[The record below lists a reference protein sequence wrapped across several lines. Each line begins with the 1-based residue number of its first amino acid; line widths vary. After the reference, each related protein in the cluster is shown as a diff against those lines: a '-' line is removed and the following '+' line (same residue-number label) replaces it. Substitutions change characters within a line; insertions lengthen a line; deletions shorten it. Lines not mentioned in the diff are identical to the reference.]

1 AGPQRDGRHVRLGS
15 AGAAP
20 RLRTPREDDPV
31 NSAGKSEGFEALW
44 RESVAR
50 AGCRPSGR
58 DLGREEQKALSWRL
72 REDAFRYGD
81 EGPIAERWIRGGLY
95 GSPKSSR
102 RPGSSPG

>member
-1 AGPQRDGRHVRLGS
+1 M
-15 AGAAP
+15 
-20 RLRTPREDDPV
+20 
-31 NSAGKSEGFEALW
+31 NSAGKSEEFEALW
-44 RESVAR
+44 RDSVAR
-50 AGCRPSGR
+50 AGCRPSWS
-58 DLGREEQKALSWRL
+58 DLGLEEQKALSSKF